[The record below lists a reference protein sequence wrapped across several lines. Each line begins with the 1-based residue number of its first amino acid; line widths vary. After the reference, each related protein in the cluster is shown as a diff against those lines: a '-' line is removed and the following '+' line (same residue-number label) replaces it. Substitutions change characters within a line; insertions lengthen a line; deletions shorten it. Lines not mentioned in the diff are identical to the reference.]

1 MKQSTPALPDVRS
14 HQWIDLV
21 DLEMCLA
28 IAIKIRR
35 NPRLMRIP
43 YANLR
48 RWRKANRW
56 LAAFHREWLKI
67 LATNPWQRVLEILT
81 QDNDEGQRLREGD
94 PFVRVLAV
102 LIPAEDGWDTRVAR
116 PTTGGPEPVGP
127 ARGVGR
133 LGLEGAAPR

>member
-81 QDNDEGQRLREGD
+81 QDNDEGQRLRQGD
-94 PFVRVLAV
+94 PFVGILTEKQRLYFLRTDDVFKKNLAV
-102 LIPAEDGWDTRVAR
+102 KIAR
-116 PTTGGPEPVGP
+116 RRSQKQSLLCPQP
-127 ARGVGR
+127 
-133 LGLEGAAPR
+133 